1 MLGVGYLAFLSQV
14 SYHCPGWRAYNFRS
28 QPFNVYLRVLFVH
41 ELRGRDAAEIVIG
54 RIKSKDASPYGETSF
69 MMNDL
74 FIYVI
79 FGSLS
84 LIY

>member
-1 MLGVGYLAFLSQV
+1 M
-14 SYHCPGWRAYNFRS
+14 
-28 QPFNVYLRVLFVH
+28 
-41 ELRGRDAAEIVIG
+41 DAAAIVMG

-79 FGSLS
+79 FGSLY
-84 LIY
+84 LIS